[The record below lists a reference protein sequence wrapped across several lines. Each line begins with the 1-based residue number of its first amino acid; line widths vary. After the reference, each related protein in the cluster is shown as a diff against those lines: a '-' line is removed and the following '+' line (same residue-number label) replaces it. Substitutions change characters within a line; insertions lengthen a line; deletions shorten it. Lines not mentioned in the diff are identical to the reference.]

1 MEAKGPDVAGVSR
14 ACILL
19 GGQPRSG
26 TTLLASILGSAPG
39 HVQAYELHVRKPSFV
54 VGLEGRY
61 TRNLLTELG
70 LPSETYD
77 RIVGTWDTSRMNL
90 GAWAGPVEE
99 HSAEPVTGSETERFE
114 EELVAR
120 CELVE
125 ALMAALCMH
134 VGSRSWGIKILA
146 DVAFADKY
154 AKAWPAARVI
164 HAIRDPRDQA
174 LSVLGLNEQRR
185 ERGQPPFYESVRDAA
200 EGWRQN
206 LLAGRE
212 AVRRAGLTAVEV
224 RYEELARRP
233 EAVLQD
239 LEERIGLDG
248 LVASV
253 DAFHRS
259 AVVQKHARRFRHH
272 DNVLRPINTSRIGK
286 WKTAM
291 EPEDRAAVAEIC
303 GDLMTELGY
312 EP

>member
-1 MEAKGPDVAGVSR
+1 MEAKGPDAAGVSR
-14 ACILL
+14 ACVLL

-70 LPSETYD
+70 LPPETYD
-77 RIVGTWDTSRMNL
+77 RIVAGWDTDRMNL

-99 HSAEPVTGSETERFE
+99 HSAEPLTGAETDRFE
-114 EELVAR
+114 EELAAR
-120 CELVE
+120 CELIE
-125 ALMAALCMH
+125 ALMEALCRH
-134 VGSRSWGIKILA
+134 LGGRSWGIKILA
-146 DVAFADKY
+146 DIAFADRY

-164 HAIRDPRDQA
+164 HAVRDPRDQA
-174 LSVLGLNEQRR
+174 LSVLRLNEQRH
-185 ERGQPPFYESVRDAA
+185 ERGQPPFYESVREAA
-200 EGWRQN
+200 EGWRRN

-233 EAVLQD
+233 ETILRVLEGRLG
-239 LEERIGLDG
+239 LEG
-248 LVASV
+248 LVAS
-253 DAFHRS
+253 AGEFHRS
-259 AVVQKHARRFRHH
+259 AVVQRHARRFRHH
-272 DNVLRPINTSRIGK
+272 DNVLRPINTSRIGN
-286 WKTAM
+286 WRTAM
-291 EPEDRAAVAEIC
+291 APDDRAAVAEIC
-303 GDLMTELGY
+303 GDLMAELGY